1 MLGGTVT
8 EGWEDDVESWEEA
21 EGWEEDVESWESWEE
36 TESWEDDADGVLFR
50 IWSRGG
56 VERGAVGWG
65 RGRGVEGVE
74 GVHEVRRAG
83 CRGLGVIG
91 VDEVRAALAC
101 G

>member
-8 EGWEDDVESWEEA
+8 ECWEDDVESWEEA

-56 VERGAVGWG
+56 VESGAVGWG
-65 RGRGVEGVE
+65 RSRGVEGVE
-74 GVHEVRRAG
+74 GVREVRRAG
-83 CRGLGVIG
+83 CRGLGVVG
-91 VDEVRAALAC
+91 VEVLVVLTC

>member
-36 TESWEDDADGVLFR
+36 TESWEDDAEVVLFR

-56 VERGAVGWG
+56 VEEVVAARGGVTWG
-65 RGRGVEGVE
+65 RGFEGVR
-74 GVHEVRRAG
+74 EVRGAG
-83 CRGLGVIG
+83 CRG
-91 VDEVRAALAC
+91 
-101 G
+101 